1 MTNPPPIEVVLI
13 RQVGGYLATPLF
25 LVDEDGNLDYYN
37 EPAEILLG
45 HRYEETGQLPL
56 EEWGPLWKPTD
67 ADGQPLAPEDLP
79 LAVAVRDR
87 KPVQG
92 SFWIRG
98 LAGVARHLP
107 VTASPL
113 EAADGA
119 HLGAFAIFWAN

>member
-1 MTNPPPIEVVLI
+1 MTGPPPIEILLI

-37 EPAEILLG
+37 EPAEVLLG

-67 ADGQPLAPEDLP
+67 ADGRSLAPEELP

-87 KPVQG
+87 KPAQG
-92 SFWIRG
+92 SFWIRS
-98 LAGVARHLP
+98 LDGVARHLT
-107 VTASPL
+107 VTAIPL

-119 HLGAFAIFWAN
+119 HLGAFAIFWAS